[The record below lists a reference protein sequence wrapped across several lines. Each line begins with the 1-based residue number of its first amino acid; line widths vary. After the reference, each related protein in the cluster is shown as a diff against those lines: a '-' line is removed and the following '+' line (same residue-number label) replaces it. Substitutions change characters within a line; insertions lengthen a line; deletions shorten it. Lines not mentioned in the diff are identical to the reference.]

1 MDDDLWSAWLLH
13 GRDAGDPA
21 YAASVRV
28 ATEGYADKAL
38 DGARLAAGMTLVDVG
53 TGDGLVAFRAI
64 DRLGPSLRVLL
75 TDISAPMLHHTEAL
89 AVRRKVEGQC
99 RFLRCS
105 AERLDGVDD
114 SSVDAVVTR
123 AVLAYVGD
131 KSAALREFHRV
142 LEPGGRLSIA
152 EPVFQDEAFFARALR
167 DGLRMRQADP
177 AQLPDRF
184 LPLLHRWK
192 AAQFPDTEAL
202 IATSAI
208 ASHGERDLLRL
219 VQAAGFEEIHLELHI
234 DVVRSSV
241 RSWEVFLGI
250 SPHPLAPSLRAIL
263 AERFSPEERELF
275 EAVVRPSVESQ
286 HALMTDR
293 MVYIRAEKGSEPR
306 PLPSGA

>member
-1 MDDDLWSAWLLH
+1 MTQTGVDGESDLWSAWLLH

-28 ATEGYADKAL
+28 ATEGYADKVL
-38 DGARLAAGMTLVDVG
+38 DGARLAAGMTVADVG

-75 TDISAPMLHHTEAL
+75 TDISAQMLNHTEAL
-89 AVRRKVEGQC
+89 AIRKKVQLQC
-99 RFLRCS
+99 TFLTCS
-105 AERLDGVDD
+105 AERLLGVDD

-123 AVLAYVGD
+123 AVLAYVPD

-142 LEPGGRLSIA
+142 LKPGGRLSIA
-152 EPVFQDEAFFARALR
+152 EPVFQDEALFARALR
-167 DGLRMRQADP
+167 ESLQMQAADGP
-177 AQLPDRF
+177 ASADRF

-202 IATSAI
+202 IAASAI
-208 ASHGERDLLRL
+208 ASYGERDLLRL

-275 EAVVRPSVESQ
+275 EMVVRPSVESQ
-286 HALMTDR
+286 QALMTER
-293 MVYIRAEKGSEPR
+293 MLYIRAQKGSSP
-306 PLPSGA
+306 